1 MAKDFDDFERY
12 VRSDAFKAEEAR
24 LLDAMFERFDRLAAD
39 PANGLNPRD
48 RDVVPEL
55 WAERQRP
62 LLMLRK
68 YHEWLNS

>member
-1 MAKDFDDFERY
+1 MAKVFDDFERY
-12 VRSDAFKAEEAR
+12 VHSDAFKAEEAS

-39 PANGLNPRD
+39 PANGLEPENREVISRD
-48 RDVVPEL
+48 

-68 YHEWLNS
+68 YHEWLSS